1 MFPNLAACKAMTGDD
16 ALTLKGVAASE
27 RIRSHLAARLKR
39 YNAANSASSMR
50 VALAMVLDDPPS
62 IDHGEITDKGYINQL
77 AVCERRAAT
86 LERLYAVTPDTEVM
100 TFN

>member
-1 MFPNLAACKAMTGDD
+1 
-16 ALTLKGVAASE
+16 
-27 RIRSHLAARLKR
+27 
-39 YNAANSASSMR
+39 MR